1 MAARKPSRRNMAV
14 ARPRRRRTV
23 RVKAFSSFAC
33 LLLCTVVFPGALGA
47 GEDDRIFYAED
58 IKAAMAEHIASRV
71 DEDGRFHLVD
81 DETGERLTLRFVKIH
96 DPVRE
101 FEDRRYFA
109 CTDFAVEGAPE
120 QLYDLDFWLVP
131 EGDRLKVVEERV
143 HKEPRKAPIFGW
155 YKYPRYTFVDD
166 EVRLLYPEEREAAAA
181 RERAGEGSDL

>member
-1 MAARKPSRRNMAV
+1 MANLPRQPMVV
-14 ARPRRRRTV
+14 ARLYAPLV
-23 RVKAFSSFAC
+23 VLSLAVLSLSPASWGDEGRV
-33 LLLCTVVFPGALGA
+33 
-47 GEDDRIFYAED
+47 FYAED
-58 IKAAMAEHIASRV
+58 IKAAMAEHIESRI
-71 DEDGRFHLVD
+71 DEAGRFFLVD

-109 CTDFAVEGAPE
+109 CTDFAVDGAPE

-131 EGDRLKVVEERV
+131 DGDRLKVVEERV

-155 YKYPRYTFVDD
+155 YKYPRYTFVND

>member
-1 MAARKPSRRNMAV
+1 MVAAKRLFSLAV
-14 ARPRRRRTV
+14 LWLYLLSLAPQGWGEEARV
-23 RVKAFSSFAC
+23 
-33 LLLCTVVFPGALGA
+33 
-47 GEDDRIFYAED
+47 FYAED
-58 IKAAMAEHIASRV
+58 IKAAMAEHIAARV
-71 DEDGRFHLVD
+71 DEAGRFSLVD

-131 EGDRLKVVEERV
+131 NGERLKVVEERV
-143 HKEPRKAPIFGW
+143 HKEPREAPIFGW

>member
-1 MAARKPSRRNMAV
+1 MAV

-33 LLLCTVVFPGALGA
+33 LLLCTVVCPGALGA

-131 EGDRLKVVEERV
+131 EGDRLKVIEERV